1 VAVLTPPRHYWIGTR
16 GLDRQNRRAP
26 DPSRGARWRRGLVCR
41 RGRSAIS
48 KVRVSTPPIEGEA
61 NEALER
67 LLAKVLKVA
76 KSSVRLVSGTTARLK
91 QVEITELEQEDALA
105 RLGFAPS

>member
-1 VAVLTPPRHYWIGTR
+1 MTAKIAVRLTPR
-16 GLDRQNRRAP
+16 G
-26 DPSRGARWRRGLVCR
+26 
-41 RGRSAIS
+41 GRDGVEGWSADETGRPFL
-48 KVRVSTPPIEGEA
+48 KVRVSAPPIEGEA

-76 KSSVRLVSGTTARLK
+76 KSSVRVVSGTTARLK

>member
-1 VAVLTPPRHYWIGTR
+1 MTAKIAVRLNPRG
-16 GLDRQNRRAP
+16 
-26 DPSRGARWRRGLVCR
+26 
-41 RGRSAIS
+41 GRDGVEGWSADETGRPFL
-48 KVRVSTPPIEGEA
+48 KVRVSAPPIEGEA

-76 KSSVRLVSGTTARLK
+76 KSSVRVVSGTTARLK

>member
-1 VAVLTPPRHYWIGTR
+1 LTAKIAVRLTPR
-16 GLDRQNRRAP
+16 G
-26 DPSRGARWRRGLVCR
+26 
-41 RGRSAIS
+41 GRDGVEGWSADETGRPFL
-48 KVRVSTPPIEGEA
+48 KVRVSAPPIEGEA

-76 KSSVRLVSGTTARLK
+76 KSSVRVVSGTTARLK